1 MFGYNNLI
9 EDYKDC
15 YPIVVMTFADC
26 LMTYLFAC
34 LQGMSHPHDVTVDS
48 ANHMVYVGELN
59 PPKVWQFQMDPA
71 LYTGIQWSRVQLLGR
86 YLLKFQ

>member
-1 MFGYNNLI
+1 
-9 EDYKDC
+9 
-15 YPIVVMTFADC
+15 MTFADC
-26 LMTYLFAC
+26 LVTYLSAC

-71 LYTGIQWSRVQLLGR
+71 LYTGIQWTYMSPASRNILAIISLETSVCFSLAIPR
-86 YLLKFQ
+86 R